1 MSREKTEKVEKQ
13 YAVLKQRQSLGIVHD
28 ESKVKTGHVD
38 EDFY

>member
-1 MSREKTEKVEKQ
+1 MSREDGKGGE
-13 YAVLKQRQSLGIVHD
+13 AVCCAEAKAELGIVHD